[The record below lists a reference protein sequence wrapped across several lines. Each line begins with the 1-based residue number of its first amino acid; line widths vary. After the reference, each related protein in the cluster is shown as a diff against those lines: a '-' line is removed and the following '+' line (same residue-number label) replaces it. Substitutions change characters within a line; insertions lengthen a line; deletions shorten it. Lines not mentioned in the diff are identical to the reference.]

1 MSEEA
6 ARAVHIAPGKLSGTV
21 KAPASKSFAHR
32 ALICAALAGG
42 ASLLTNVDM
51 SKDIS
56 ATIQCLNSLGF
67 KAEYQESSKSI
78 SVSGEK
84 LLKKQAFLNCGE
96 SGSTLR
102 FMIPLAAALGVETEF
117 TGEGRLPS
125 RPIGEFN
132 SIFQGKGTQVDS
144 TDGALPLKIRGQLK
158 SGVFHVSGN
167 ISSQYITGL
176 LLALP
181 VLDGDSEIRLLT
193 PLESA
198 PYIDITIEVMAE
210 FGVKVEKSD
219 EGFRI
224 SGGQKY
230 VAREYEIEG
239 DFSQA
244 AFWLSANILGS
255 KLSVTGLNSA
265 SAQGDK
271 AIVEVLKQMDFGPR
285 HAEHERIFDASQIP
299 DLVPIMAGVAAL
311 LPGKTIINNAGR
323 LRIKESDRLAAVTE
337 VLTKLGADIKE
348 FPESLVIQGKQVL
361 RGGRASAWNDHRIA
375 MMLAIV
381 ALNTK
386 QGVTIDGFH
395 CVEKSYPEFFKEFA
409 RLGGEVHELNLGE

>member
-6 ARAVHIAPGKLSGTV
+6 ACAVHIAPGKLSGTV

-51 SKDIS
+51 SKDIW

-67 KAEYQESSKSI
+67 KAEYQGSSKSI
-78 SVSGEK
+78 SISGEK
-84 LLKKQAFLNCGE
+84 LSKNQALLNCGE

-132 SIFQGKGTQVDS
+132 SIFQGKGIQIDS
-144 TDGALPLKIRGQLK
+144 TAGALPLKIRGQLK

-181 VLDGDSEIRLLT
+181 ILDGDSEIRLLT

-219 EGFRI
+219 EGFRV

-255 KLSVTGLNSA
+255 KLSVTGLNNA

-271 AIVEVLKQMDFGPR
+271 AIVEVLKQMEFGPR
-285 HAEHERIFDASQIP
+285 HTEHERIFDASQIP

-323 LRIKESDRLAAVTE
+323 LRIKESDRLSAVTE
-337 VLTKLGADIKE
+337 ELTKLGADIKE

-361 RGGRASAWNDHRIA
+361 RGGRSSAWNDHRIA

-409 RLGGEVHELNLGE
+409 RLGGEVHELNMGE